1 MSLPIAHREL
11 IQAVGCVLSD
21 PHYEKRWFGL
31 EAIAEICNSISPDG
45 LIVNKTTAINAFKIS
60 GGLFF
65 ALFPFSDQL
74 KKEIGR
80 QGEELVL
87 AVRRL
92 RKPGTAGFFTVVGC
106 FEENNI
112 PDEKAAHKAYCG
124 ASTGRSST
132 RTVQRIDL
140 PLRVCTELDSY
151 INRPGKRY
159 FVPVSSIPTPQI
171 RRRPNTA
178 ESANPSTKK
187 KRRPH
192 TPKSDTP
199 QTPQYKTKSQRI
211 QELQQKIERQIMH
224 QKGLEEKIATKV
236 CGLKALEM
244 QIETANCVEAAI
256 QKNLD
261 ELERLGVKNHQL
273 TWQPKK
279 EELFYSLGRNSSG
292 VIDVFTN
299 RGIVLLS
306 ELSKGVLHQPAPEE
320 EEMPTE
326 EDVAA
331 PTADETIALEDD
343 ETAASDTQQADLPH
357 NKRKRRRNTRRARNR
372 RAMFV
377 LDKERCCWVPKYYML
392 IGKRAHS
399 TESRLVDSTKR
410 FKSLFKGARC
420 RFSTRMKRTISAYSL
435 AAAGTSDYGVQS
447 VIFGT

>member
-1 MSLPIAHREL
+1 MSLPIAHKEL
-11 IQAVGCVLSD
+11 IQAIACVLSD

-31 EAIAEICNSISPDG
+31 DTIADICNSLSPDG
-45 LIVNKTTAINAFKIS
+45 LAVNKTTTINAFKIS

-112 PDEKAAHKAYCG
+112 PDENTAHKAYSG
-124 ASTGRSST
+124 VSIGRSST

-159 FVPVSSIPTPQI
+159 FLPVSHIPTPQI

-178 ESANPSTKK
+178 ESTNPSTKK
-187 KRRPH
+187 KRRPR
-192 TPKSDTP
+192 TPKSATP

-211 QELQQKIERQIMH
+211 EELQQKIERQIMH
-224 QKGLEEKIATKV
+224 QKGLEEKIASKV
-236 CGLKALEM
+236 RVLKALEM
-244 QIETANCVEAAI
+244 QIETANCIEAAI

-292 VIDVFTN
+292 VIDVFTD
-299 RGIVLLS
+299 RGVVFLS
-306 ELSKGVLHQPAPEE
+306 ELSKGVLHQSIPEE
-320 EEMPTE
+320 EEMP
-326 EDVAA
+326 
-331 PTADETIALEDD
+331 LEDD
-343 ETAASDTQQADLPH
+343 AAATAEETIVLEDDGTEAMENDAEHTQQADLPR
-357 NKRKRRRNTRRARNR
+357 NTRKRRRNTRRARNR

-377 LDKERCCWVPKYYML
+377 LDKERCCWVPK
-392 IGKRAHS
+392 
-399 TESRLVDSTKR
+399 
-410 FKSLFKGARC
+410 
-420 RFSTRMKRTISAYSL
+420 
-435 AAAGTSDYGVQS
+435 
-447 VIFGT
+447 